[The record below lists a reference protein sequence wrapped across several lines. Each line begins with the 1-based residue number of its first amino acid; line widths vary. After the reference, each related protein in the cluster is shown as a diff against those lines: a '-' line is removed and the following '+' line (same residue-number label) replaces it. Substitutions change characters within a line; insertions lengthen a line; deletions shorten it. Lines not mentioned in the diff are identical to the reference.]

1 MNIEHRTSNHA
12 LAWVNGKD
20 KETPLDSGL
29 SATGTVF
36 TGLTTFYEITCPPL
50 PFVPSLQ
57 LPYKIGVGRRV

>member
-1 MNIEHRTSNHA
+1 M
-12 LAWVNGKD
+12 VNGKD
-20 KETPLDSGL
+20 KETPLGSGL